1 MPAAPGVNR
10 RIPAK
15 NWNPK
20 TEKMNDLFADTNPA
34 LAGFRLQYLEV
45 LNWGTFHEVRWQI
58 EPNGRNALL
67 TGDIGSGKSTLVD
80 ALTCLLVPHNKII
93 FNKAAGADGKE
104 RNLLSYVKGEYKKE
118 KEEITK
124 VAKKVYLRPDN
135 DTYTVIV
142 GNFRNEGY
150 GEDVCLAQ
158 LFWIGKD
165 SKVEKLL
172 VIGTVPLTI
181 KEHFSRFT
189 DINDL
194 RKKLRNMEGVQLFND
209 NFTQYSEQFRRLFG
223 MNSDKAIELFYQTVS
238 MKSVSSLTNFVRD
251 QMLERTDVKEQI
263 AALLKRFEDL
273 KKAHEA
279 VVHAREQYQLLK
291 PLTEACLEYGH
302 VSEEIE
308 SIEAMLE
315 IAPVW
320 FAAQKY
326 DLLLDAIGRA
336 EKELERLVVQ
346 QERMSN
352 ELSGLE
358 DRKQAILLDIANN
371 GGKRIEQIGEEIR
384 RHEQDKTLKRKE
396 YDDYERLVL
405 QAGLKPV
412 QGEKDFDENI
422 RQAEALHERCSG
434 YENEFRRQRDNLV
447 SEWRKQETAYQSEW
461 SELQSLKARK
471 TQIPAWLVGFRTR
484 LCEDLR
490 INEEEIPFV
499 GELLKVHEEET
510 DWEGAAEKLLHDAG
524 ISMLVPGIHYKSISR
539 YVNDNPLKS
548 ADGRGIKLT
557 YLEADIR
564 HFNRFIKELEE
575 DSIAY
580 KVAIKPETPFY
591 EWLENY
597 IQRNFGDYIC
607 TDVPGLQKVS
617 FGITRQGLI
626 KSGRIRHTKDDR
638 RNITDRR
645 NYVLGWSNVEK
656 IKALDRSVNGL
667 AKVLEQLKA
676 DIDAIE
682 TREKDNQDQKKVLT
696 VLLYMKDFSRINWQ
710 YHATRIYDLESERNR
725 LLNNND
731 RLARLEKDKTEADR
745 QIREL
750 KGKEKEITE
759 KAGGLKSDMAGY
771 REQLTEAKQAKD
783 QIAQSLKDKWYPVID
798 GALSP
803 VNLTLKNIDKR
814 QEDFRRQYQGENG
827 ELKQLRGRLL
837 GFRSSIERKMREIKE
852 HSRAEYS
859 EIAESIDAR
868 AEYIKKF
875 EQLEREDLKR
885 HESRFKEQL
894 NTNVINS
901 ISVFDNQLQK
911 HEKDI
916 KQKINTINRHLSEI
930 IYNTTQDTYITIL
943 MDPTPNKEVRLFREE
958 LRKCY
963 IHSFSSNS
971 ELYTEEKYEQVKR
984 ILDRFA
990 GMEYADKEWT
1000 NTVTDVRQW
1009 FEFNASE
1016 RFRADDSEKEFYEG
1030 SGGKSGG
1037 QKEKLA
1043 YTVLASALAYQFGL
1057 QFGESKSRS
1066 FRFVVIDEAF
1076 GRGSDEST
1084 RYGLELFK
1092 KLNLQLLIVTPLQKI
1107 HVIEDHVNS
1116 FHFVSNR
1123 EGNNSQLSNLTK
1135 GEYEDEKK
1143 KHHSAWQKM
1152 EIE

>member
-1 MPAAPGVNR
+1 
-10 RIPAK
+10 
-15 NWNPK
+15 
-20 TEKMNDLFADTNPA
+20 MNTDHS

-58 EPNGRNALL
+58 EPNGYNALL

-80 ALTCLLVPHNKII
+80 ALTCLMVPHNKII
-93 FNKAAGADGKE
+93 FNKAAGADSKE

-118 KEEITK
+118 KEGVTK
-124 VAKKVYLRPDN
+124 VAREVYLRPN
-135 DTYTVIV
+135 NNTYSVIV

-150 GEDVCLAQ
+150 QEDVCLAQ

-165 SKVEKLL
+165 NKVEKLL

-181 KEHFSRFT
+181 KEHFNRFT

-194 RKKLRNMEGVQLFND
+194 RKKLRDTDGIQLFND
-209 NFTQYSEQFRRLFG
+209 NFTRYSEQFRRLFG

-251 QMLERTDVKEQI
+251 QMLEKTDVKEQI
-263 AALLKRFEDL
+263 ASLLKRFEDL

-279 VVHAREQYQLLK
+279 VVHAREQYQILK
-291 PLTEACLEYGH
+291 PLTEACLEYGKING
-302 VSEEIE
+302 EIE

-315 IAPVW
+315 IAPAW
-320 FAAQKY
+320 FAAQKW
-326 DLLLDAIGRA
+326 DLLHAAIEQA
-336 EKELERLVVQ
+336 ESELQKIETQ
-346 QERMSN
+346 QQRIIN
-352 ELSGLE
+352 ELSDLE
-358 DRKQAILLDIANN
+358 DRKQAILIDISNN
-371 GGKRIEQIGEEIR
+371 GGKRIEQIGNEIK
-384 RHEQDKTLKRKE
+384 RHEQEKASKRKE
-396 YDDYERLVL
+396 YDDYELLVL
-405 QAGLKPV
+405 QVGLKHV
-412 QGEKDFDENI
+412 QHEKDFDDNM
-422 RQAEALHERCSG
+422 QHAKVLHEQCDRLEAE
-434 YENEFRRQRDNLV
+434 YRHQRDNMV
-447 SEWRKQETAYQSEW
+447 SQLRKQETAYQEEL
-461 SELQSLKARK
+461 SELRSLRARK
-471 TQIPAWLVGFRTR
+471 TQIPAWLIGFRTR

-490 INEEEIPFV
+490 IDEAEIPFV
-499 GELLKVHEEET
+499 GELLKVLEEET
-510 DWEGAAEKLLHDAG
+510 DWEGAVEKLLHDAG
-524 ISMLVPGIHYKSISR
+524 ISMLVPGGHYKSVSR
-539 YVNDNPLKS
+539 YVNDNPLRS

-557 YLEADIR
+557 YLDADI
-564 HFNRFIKELEE
+564 HHLNRVIKELDE
-575 DSIAY
+575 DSIAC
-580 KVAIKPETPFY
+580 KIGIKPDTPFY

-597 IQRNFGDYIC
+597 IQQSFGDYIC
-607 TDVPGLQKVS
+607 TDVNDLQKVP
-617 FGITRQGLI
+617 FGITQQGLI
-626 KSGRIRHTKDDR
+626 KRGRIRHTKDDR
-638 RNITDRR
+638 KRIDDRR
-645 NYVLGWSNVEK
+645 NYVLGWSNAEK
-656 IKALDRSVNGL
+656 IKALENSVDKLKGF
-667 AKVLEQLKA
+667 LEELKA
-676 DIDAIE
+676 DINAIE
-682 TREKDNQDQKKVLT
+682 THERDNRDQKEVLT

-710 YHATRIYDLESERNR
+710 YHVTRIYDLESEQSQ

-731 RLARLEKDKTEADR
+731 VLDRLEKNRTEVEG
-745 QIREL
+745 QIRDM
-750 KGKEKEITE
+750 KDDVKETTE
-759 KAGGLKSDMAGY
+759 KVGGLKITVTGY
-771 REQLTEAKQAKD
+771 RDQLTDTGHAKE
-783 QIAQSLKDKWYPVID
+783 QIAQYVKDKWYPVID
-798 GALSP
+798 EALSQ
-803 VNLTLKNIDKR
+803 VHLTLKNIDKR
-814 QEDFRRQYQGENG
+814 QDDFRRQYQGEKG
-827 ELKQLRGRLL
+827 ALRQLRGKLL
-837 GFRSSIERKMREIKE
+837 GVRSSIERKMREIKE

-875 EQLEREDLKR
+875 EQLVTEDLKR

-916 KQKINTINRHLSEI
+916 KQKIETINRHLSEI
-930 IYNTTQDTYITIL
+930 VYNTAQDTYIIIL
-943 MDPTPNKEVRLFREE
+943 MDPTANKEVRLFREE
-958 LRKCY
+958 LKKCY
-963 IHSFSSNS
+963 THSFSSNN

-990 GMEYADKEWT
+990 SMEYADREWT

-1016 RFRADDSEKEFYEG
+1016 RFRADGTEKEFYES

-1043 YTVLASALAYQFGL
+1043 YTILASALAYQFGL

-1107 HVIEDHVNS
+1107 HVIENHVNS

-1143 KHHSAWQKM
+1143 KHSITWQKM
-1152 EIE
+1152 EVE